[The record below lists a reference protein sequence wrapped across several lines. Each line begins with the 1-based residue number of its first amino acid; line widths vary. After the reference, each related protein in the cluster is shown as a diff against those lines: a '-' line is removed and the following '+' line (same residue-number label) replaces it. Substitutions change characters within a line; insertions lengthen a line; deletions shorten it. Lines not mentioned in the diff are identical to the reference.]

1 MQLVNYNGD
10 LLEEAK
16 VNISPSNRAFNY
28 GDAVFETVK
37 ILNGKVVFWE
47 DHYFRL
53 MASMRMIR
61 MRIPLEFTLEFLE
74 EEILKTLE
82 QFPEK
87 SNLRIR
93 LTVFRK
99 DGGFYTPATNEVDY
113 LIVAAP
119 IEYKTKE
126 TYQIDLYK
134 DFYVNSGYL
143 STIKSNNK
151 LINTLASVYAQENDL
166 DNCVLLNE
174 RKGVAEVTNGNI
186 FILKGD
192 VIKTPA
198 LTEGCL
204 KGIMRGKIIE
214 ILNNKEDLTLEETAI
229 TPFEIQKAD
238 EIFITNSIIGIQ
250 PVTKY
255 RKKEFKTD
263 FANKLQANLKI
274 LEIAGN

>member
-1 MQLVNYNGD
+1 MKMVNFNGELIKED
-10 LLEEAK
+10 QA
-16 VNISPSNRAFNY
+16 IITPSNRAFNY

-61 MRIPLEFTLEFLE
+61 MKIPIEFTLEFLE
-74 EEILKTLE
+74 NEILKTLE
-82 QFPEK
+82 GQSLT
-87 SNLRIR
+87 SNVRAR

-99 DGGFYTPATNEVDY
+99 DGGFYTPSTNEIDY
-113 LIVAAP
+113 MIVAAP
-119 IEYKTKE
+119 ISFESKE
-126 TYQIDLYK
+126 TYQVDLYK
-134 DFYVNSGYL
+134 DFYINSDYL

-166 DNCVLLNE
+166 DNCILLNE
-174 RKGVAEVTNGNI
+174 RKGVAEVTNANI
-186 FILKGD
+186 FILKGNI
-192 VIKTPA
+192 IKTPA

-204 KGIMRGKIIE
+204 KGVMRAKVLE
-214 ILNNKEDLTLEETAI
+214 ILSKKEEYEVEETSI

-238 EIFITNSIIGIQ
+238 EIFITNSIMGIQ

-263 FANKLQANLKI
+263 FSKKLQASLRI

>member
-1 MQLVNYNGD
+1 MVNYNGELVESD
-10 LLEEAK
+10 QVK
-16 VNISPSNRAFNY
+16 ISPANRAFNY
-28 GDAVFETVK
+28 GDAIFETVK

-47 DHYFRL
+47 EHYFRL

-61 MRIPLEFTLEFLE
+61 MRIPIEFTLEFLE
-74 EEILKTLE
+74 SEILKTVE
-82 QFPEK
+82 TQD
-87 SNLRIR
+87 SNTNLRVR
-93 LTVFRK
+93 LTVFRQ

-113 LIVAAP
+113 LITVGE
-119 IEYKTKE
+119 INYQTKE

-134 DFYVNSGYL
+134 DFYINSGYL
-143 STIKSNNK
+143 STIKSTNK

-186 FILKGD
+186 FILKGNN
-192 VIKTPA
+192 IKTPS

-204 KGIMRGKIIE
+204 KGIMRKKILE
-214 ILNNKEDLTLEETAI
+214 ILSNKEDFTVEETSI

-238 EIFITNSIIGIQ
+238 EIFITNSIMGIQ

-263 FANKLQANLKI
+263 FAKKLQANLRI

>member
-1 MQLVNYNGD
+1 MVNYNGELMVAD
-10 LLEEAK
+10 EVK
-16 VNISPSNRAFNY
+16 ISPANRAFNY

-47 DHYFRL
+47 EHYFRL

-61 MRIPLEFTLEFLE
+61 MKIPIEFTLEFLE
-74 EEILKTLE
+74 SEILKTVAE
-82 QFPEK
+82 Q
-87 SNLRIR
+87 SAQTNVRVR

-99 DGGFYTPATNEVDY
+99 DGGFYTPKTNEIDY
-113 LIVAAP
+113 LIVASE
-119 IEYKTKE
+119 ITYQQKE
-126 TYQIDLYK
+126 SYQIDLYK
-134 DFYVNSGYL
+134 DFFVNSGYL

-166 DNCVLLNE
+166 DNCILLNE
-174 RKGVAEVTNGNI
+174 RKGVVEVTNANI
-186 FILKGD
+186 FILKD
-192 VIKTPA
+192 HVIKTPP

-204 KGIMRGKIIE
+204 KGILRGKVIE
-214 ILNNKEDLTLEETAI
+214 ILSKKEEYQVEEVAI

-238 EIFITNSIIGIQ
+238 EIFITNSIMGIQ

-263 FANKLQANLKI
+263 FAKKLQSNLRV